1 MTQISGPGM
10 GKIIFSFSG
19 ILSLSV
25 WLVDGFPTAERPIET
40 ILRIFIPLAIWMFND
55 FLVIDMS
62 KKRVVEG
69 YSFFWIRLF
78 PSRIRDFSGLEKI
91 FINEVEGYWAG
102 SKPSYKAFLKTK
114 EGDKFEIAV
123 AKSKERVMAKAS
135 AINAVLQTEI
145 VDNTGM
151 LAT

>member
-1 MTQISGPGM
+1 M
-10 GKIIFSFSG
+10 GKIIFSLSG
-19 ILSLSV
+19 LAGLLV
-25 WLVDGFPTAERPIET
+25 WIADGFPYADRPFEIIMR
-40 ILRIFIPLAIWMFND
+40 ILIPIAIWMFND

-102 SKPSYKAFLKTK
+102 SKPNYKAFVKTK